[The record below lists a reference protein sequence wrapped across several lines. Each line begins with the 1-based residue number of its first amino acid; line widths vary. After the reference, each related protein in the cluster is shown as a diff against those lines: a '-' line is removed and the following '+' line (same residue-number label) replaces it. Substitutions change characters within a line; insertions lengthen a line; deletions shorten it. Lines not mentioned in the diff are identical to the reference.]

1 MGLVARR
8 PPPPPRSP
16 LARRIVLSV
25 LVAIAIAALWYVVT
39 EPTAD
44 DEAPLPAAVEAVSPE
59 PGAQNLRQTTI
70 VADLAA
76 GYTGYLLMDGVEVP
90 RDDLQIVDALG
101 QVILRPTEDSDYR
114 VLAPGPHCATV
125 VYRRIGEDV
134 NQSNTYRWCFSVH

>member
-1 MGLVARR
+1 MSLVARR
-8 PPPPPRSP
+8 PPPPARSP

-25 LVAIAIAALWYVVT
+25 LVAIAIGALWYVAT
-39 EPTAD
+39 EPSRD
-44 DEAPLPAAVEAVSPE
+44 DNPPLPAAVEAVSPE

-70 VADLAA
+70 VADLAV

-114 VLAPGPHCATV
+114 ELAPGPHCATV
-125 VYRRIGEDV
+125 VYHRIGERED
-134 NQSNTYRWCFSVH
+134 QASTYRWCFSVH